1 MRSVGRRQSGGV
13 ESAIGICARWIGELG
28 MVPDVC
34 SDTITRSS
42 LGWLEATTNQYM
54 VRVLTNG
61 LHQMMPLLHGMRGA

>member
-1 MRSVGRRQSGGV
+1 VHDGL
-13 ESAIGICARWIGELG
+13 GELG